1 MIFGWF
7 LKRELSDLNFV
18 RLRDKYTLKILK
30 LTKITIK
37 DYKLEWRDV
46 LAKFESSLEST
57 QKVAGLY
64 EFLSI
69 LRRYYDCNNALEV
82 LEYFKGRYSFSNE
95 MTWFYIEKFAQIT
108 QHTDLKILRTFLTR
122 LREFNEMEEMK
133 DIYLWRW
140 ILRIKKKSPKLDL
153 APELELLSNQLL
165 KKFLQIQN
173 K

>member
-37 DYKLEWRDV
+37 DLKLEWRDV
-46 LAKFESSLEST
+46 LTRFETSFDAT

-69 LRRYYDCNNALEV
+69 LRPYYDHNNALEV
-82 LEYFKGRYSFSNE
+82 LEYFKGRYSFENE
-95 MTWFYIEKFAQIT
+95 MSWFYVEKFARIT
-108 QHTDLKILRTFLTR
+108 QHTETKILREFLTR
-122 LREFNEMEEMK
+122 LREFNEIEQIK
-133 DIYLWRW
+133 DIYMWRW

-153 APELELLSNQLL
+153 ALELDLLSNQLL